1 MVKFVE
7 GIDRDDPRVRRIN
20 YAIGGE
26 NNPELYAHIARLEA
40 RKAAE
45 EARLAARKDVPARRK
60 PPGDDD
66 TLVASSDEEFVFAQD
81 QTRDVELMLGRL
93 RIYRTGIRFDLIARE
108 QDEGRGTFIGERINL
123 THRFRRPPKH
133 RIYLGIVLPD
143 GKIATNKKCTPPQA
157 PEDDDPATPW
167 LYGGKSYSRQSE
179 TSATYFL
186 SPRPEGSSEVVFTI
200 SYPEI
205 GIDRASSIT
214 LDFTR
219 FTRSGA

>member
-1 MVKFVE
+1 MPLFVVDYTYSAVTAA
-7 GIDRDDPRVRRIN
+7 GRDEHRATHR
-20 YAIGGE
+20 AW
-26 NNPELYAHIARLEA
+26 
-40 RKAAE
+40 
-45 EARLAARKDVPARRK
+45 LA
-60 PPGDDD
+60 
-66 TLVASSDEEFVFAQD
+66 
-81 QTRDVELMLGRL
+81 
-93 RIYRTGIRFDLIARE
+93 
-108 QDEGRGTFIGERINL
+108 DEGKDTFIGERINL
-123 THRFRRPPKH
+123 THRFRRPHKH

-157 PEDDDPATPW
+157 PEDDDPTTPW

-179 TSATYFL
+179 TGATYFL